1 MAKKEKKKKTNKVET
16 CIDCQRKT
24 ENFYII
30 SINSGK
36 VIRCADC
43 HERNILQSVRYDI
56 KFMDSQQIRN
66 MRS

>member
-1 MAKKEKKKKTNKVET
+1 MAKKEKKKKTIKKET
-16 CIDCQRKT
+16 CVDCGRKT

-43 HERNILQSVRYDI
+43 HEKNIIQSVRYDT
-56 KFMDSQQIRN
+56 KFMDTQQINN
-66 MRS
+66 MRY